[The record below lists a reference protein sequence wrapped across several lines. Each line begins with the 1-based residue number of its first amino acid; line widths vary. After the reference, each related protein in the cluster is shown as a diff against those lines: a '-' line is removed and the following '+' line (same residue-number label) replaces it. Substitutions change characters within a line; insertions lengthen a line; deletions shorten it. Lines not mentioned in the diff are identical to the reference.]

1 MRQSGIEADQDRG
14 IVSFVPIVFSRV
26 VSGTRFIRTCANPR
40 RRAALDFCVVDGNY
54 WEAPEVHETRLQIRD
69 PITIPAIVGQ
79 KPATTNVCDNVMRRA
94 KSVLGRRLIG

>member
-1 MRQSGIEADQDRG
+1 MG